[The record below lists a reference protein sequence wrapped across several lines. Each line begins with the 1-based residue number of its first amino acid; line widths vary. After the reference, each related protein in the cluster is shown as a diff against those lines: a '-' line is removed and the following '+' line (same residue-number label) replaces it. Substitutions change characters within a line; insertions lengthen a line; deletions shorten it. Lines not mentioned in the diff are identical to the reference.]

1 MNMPASEANAEARG
15 RGMTLWSTIGARW
28 LVLVICISVL
38 AACASVPAPVQEVAA
53 AERAVQAAAEADA
66 EILAPAELD
75 KARRK
80 LDAAKGALQEQQHL
94 EARQLAEQA
103 VVDAELAQITARA
116 EVAARSAAEIRAQI
130 GDQGRSAMRPA
141 AGS

>member
-1 MNMPASEANAEARG
+1 
-15 RGMTLWSTIGARW
+15 MTLRGTINAGRLALIST
-28 LVLVICISVL
+28 LLVL
-38 AACASVPAPVQEVAA
+38 AACASLPAPTHEVAD

-66 EILAPAELD
+66 GILAPVELD

-130 GDQGRSAMRPA
+130 GDPGRSAMRPA

>member
-1 MNMPASEANAEARG
+1 MKMPASEANAEARG
-15 RGMTLWSTIGARW
+15 RGMTFWSTIGARR
-28 LVLVICISVL
+28 LALMVTLLAV
-38 AACASVPAPVQEVAA
+38 AACASVPAPVQEVAE
-53 AERAVQAAAEADA
+53 AERAVQVAAEADA
-66 EILAPAELD
+66 ATLAPAELD

-94 EARQLAEQA
+94 KARQLAEQA

-130 GDQGRSAMRPA
+130 GDPGRSAMRPA